1 MAAYQ
6 ASSHVYL
13 HAPFAFSC
21 RAPCSAYCIIRVK
34 PVFKNPMDL
43 LDQLS
48 RQEKAQ
54 FDIQFRHRINAAR
67 VAVKAQIPF
76 FDRHFGAVASEWKA
90 DKSRVTFADLALSSQ
105 LTEALAADFKTDL
118 ILSEESSIEG
128 QPISVDTEFSW
139 LLDPIDGT
147 NNFALGFS
155 VCAISVALMYR
166 GYPIYGFI
174 YDHSSRSLIEGGYGY
189 GLLIDQKKC
198 QRSHLAE
205 QAQRI
210 IGMHYPMAPDVVA
223 QYQSLLSRYRVR
235 CLGSGTLTLLYVA
248 MGPYCGIIDYG
259 VKHWDIAAAYAICE
273 AVGIDFRFI
282 QQAPFPLK
290 RFHTDAQSCAYYA
303 GDAAFM
309 AEVEALQ

>member
-1 MAAYQ
+1 M
-6 ASSHVYL
+6 
-13 HAPFAFSC
+13 
-21 RAPCSAYCIIRVK
+21 
-34 PVFKNPMDL
+34 NL

-48 RQEKAQ
+48 RQKKAQ
-54 FDIQFRHRINAAR
+54 FDTQFRHRINAAR

-76 FDRHFGAVASEWKA
+76 FQRHFGAVTSEWKA

-128 QPISVDTEFSW
+128 EALSVDTEFSW

-155 VCAISVALMYR
+155 VCAISVALLYQ
-166 GYPIYGFI
+166 GYPIYGLI
-174 YDHSSRSLIEGGYGY
+174 YDHNSRSLIEGGYGY
-189 GLLIDQKKC
+189 GLLVDQKKC

-205 QAQRI
+205 QAQRM

-223 QYQSLLSRYRVR
+223 QYQALLSRYRVR

-248 MGPYCGIIDYG
+248 MGAYCGIIDYG

-290 RFHTDAQSCAYYA
+290 SFHTQAETCAYYA
-303 GDAAFM
+303 GDATFIE
-309 AEVEALQ
+309 EVDALQSSKSAGSSI